1 LKPDDQKKDKRRPIL
16 IERNK
21 NNYEET
27 YRELALVLAALLA
40 LTAITVTVSR
50 INLGA
55 FKIAASLTIASVKAT
70 IVLIFFMHIRQAGRA
85 IVIAFI
91 VTLVILAIFIGFT
104 FFDIAYR

>member
-1 LKPDDQKKDKRRPIL
+1 MLTEL
-16 IERNK
+16 NK
-21 NNYEET
+21 EHHKES
-27 YRELALVLAALLA
+27 YRELALVLLALLA

-50 INLGA
+50 INLGV

-70 IVLIFFMHIRQAGRA
+70 IVLVFFMHMRQAGKA

-91 VTLVILAIFIGFT
+91 VTLAILAIFIGFI